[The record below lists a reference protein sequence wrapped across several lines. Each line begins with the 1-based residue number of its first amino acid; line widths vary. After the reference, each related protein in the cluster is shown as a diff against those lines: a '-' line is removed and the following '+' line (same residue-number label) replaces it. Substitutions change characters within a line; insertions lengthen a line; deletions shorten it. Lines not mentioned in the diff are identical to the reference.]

1 MGLVNRINWVS
12 RIIIGILFLI
22 LLSIVVLSLSDKQL
36 PINFL
41 GGAERS
47 SPGNWVKEEQIK
59 VFKDQ
64 VILEIPGATWAKFTD
79 TNSMDPFIDET
90 SNAIEIHPL
99 NPDSIQVGDVI
110 SYQTSYGILIHR
122 VIEKSEDE
130 NGFFYLVKGDNNTI
144 RDPFQVRYE
153 DVKGVVVAVVY

>member
-1 MGLVNRINWVS
+1 MVVWKL
-12 RIIIGILFLI
+12 LI
-22 LLSIVVLSLSDKQL
+22 AVLSLVLLSVVFVSVAGKEISTSL
-36 PINFL
+36 FSSTEIN
-41 GGAERS
+41 

-64 VILEIPGATWAKFTD
+64 VILDIPGASWAKFTD

-90 SNAIEIHPL
+90 SNAIEISPADP
-99 NPDSIQVGDVI
+99 NSIQIGDVI

-122 VIEKSEDE
+122 VIETGEDE
-130 NGFFYLVKGDNNTI
+130 DGFYYYVKGDNNTI
-144 RDPFQVRYE
+144 MDPFKVRFE